1 MFSVTKIKKKKII
14 SNCYGP
20 FLSEVSWHILA
31 VKITLAAGRRVQP
44 YVISSV
50 MLLITNVSCSCL
62 TPSIPDPQC
71 FQQPAVLYP
80 TLCACAVAGRY
91 AVQKC

>member
-1 MFSVTKIKKKKII
+1 MD
-14 SNCYGP
+14 P
-20 FLSEVSWHILA
+20 FFAEVSWHILA
-31 VKITLAAGRRVQP
+31 DKIYTLAAGRRVQP
-44 YVISSV
+44 YVISSM
-50 MLLITNVSCSCL
+50 MLLITNVSCTCL

-80 TLCACAVAGRY
+80 TLCACAVARRY